1 MVSFAVQ
8 NFFSLIRSHLFIFTF
23 VSFLLET
30 DPKNIAMIYVLR
42 IFLQNF
48 TVFDLTFRS
57 LILLGLVLYM
67 VLQNVQLNI
76 SHVAVLV
83 S

>member
-8 NFFSLIRSHLFIFTF
+8 NFFSLIRSHLFIFIF

-30 DPKNIAMIYVLR
+30 DPKNIAMIYVLH

>member
-48 TVFDLTFRS
+48 TVFDLTFRY